1 MRSAELRRS
10 APLPPVLC
18 YHRIGGPAELG
29 VTRVAKSVFAR
40 QMTTLA
46 RAGWKTL
53 TLDQFA
59 ERLRPGHSAFRT
71 PHSAFL
77 LTFDDGYASLAEHV
91 YPVLADVGFTATTF
105 LITDYVGRLNTWDV
119 RYTWD
124 RLAHLDWD
132 TIGRWQERGFDFA
145 SHSASH
151 ARLTWLSDVEAAAEL
166 ERSRQTLR
174 HRLGRQ
180 ATRAVAYP
188 FGARDERIERLARAA
203 GYELGFGGVRGNG
216 SPLALARLPVYVWD
230 VGSIPVG
237 LQGGA
242 SGAMGR
248 FVAHAANRCAVGT
261 SVMKG
266 LTKALAPRP
275 EPRVHRRP
283 HGVVSLVHVDRRPSN
298 PAA

>member
-1 MRSAELRRS
+1 MRSAELTDLRPS

-29 VTRVAKSVFAR
+29 VTRIAKSVFVR

-53 TLDQFA
+53 RLDQFA
-59 ERLRPGHSAFRT
+59 ERLQPGHSALRT
-71 PHSAFL
+71 PHSALL

-91 YPVLADVGFTATTF
+91 YPLLAEVGFTATTF
-105 LITDYVGRLNTWDV
+105 LITDYVGRLNTWDA
-119 RYTWD
+119 RYTWH

-132 TIGRWQERGFDFA
+132 SIGRWQARGFDFA

-166 ERSRQTLR
+166 ERSRETLR
-174 HRLGRQ
+174 HRLGPR
-180 ATRAVAYP
+180 AARAVAYP

-203 GYELGFGGVRGNG
+203 GYELGFGGVQGNG

-237 LQGGA
+237 LRGGT
-242 SGAMGR
+242 SGVMGR

-261 SVMKG
+261 SLMQGVRSWVSG
-266 LTKALAPRP
+266 VTGPRSRHPAP
-275 EPRVHRRP
+275 
-283 HGVVSLVHVDRRPSN
+283 GT
-298 PAA
+298 

>member
-1 MRSAELRRS
+1 MRIAELMGEVRPAAR
-10 APLPPVLC
+10 PPVLC
-18 YHRIGGPAELG
+18 YHRVGGQLELG

-59 ERLRPGHSAFRT
+59 ERPRPDHSAFRT
-71 PHSAFL
+71 PHAAFL

-119 RYTWD
+119 RYTWH

-132 TIGRWQERGFDFA
+132 TIGRWQERGFGFA

-151 ARLTWLSDVEAAAEL
+151 ARLTWLSDAQATDEL
-166 ERSRQTLR
+166 VRSRETLVR
-174 HRLGRQ
+174 RVGPG
-180 ATRAVAYP
+180 AGRAVAYP
-188 FGARDERIERLARAA
+188 FGARDERVDRLAGAA
-203 GYELGFGGVRGNG
+203 GYELGFGGVRSNG
-216 SPLALARLPVYVWD
+216 SPLALARLPVYIWD

-237 LQGGA
+237 LRGGTA
-242 SGAMGR
+242 GAMGR
-248 FVAHAANRCAVGT
+248 FVAHGANRCAVGT
-261 SVMKG
+261 SVMQG
-266 LTKALAPRP
+266 VGSWVSGVRGHRSRHPAP
-275 EPRVHRRP
+275 
-283 HGVVSLVHVDRRPSN
+283 DT
-298 PAA
+298 

>member
-1 MRSAELRRS
+1 MEEVPPAAR
-10 APLPPVLC
+10 PPVLC
-18 YHRIGGPAELG
+18 YHRVGGQLELG

-59 ERLRPGHSAFRT
+59 ERLRSGDSAFRT
-71 PHSAFL
+71 PRSAFL
-77 LTFDDGYASLAEHV
+77 LTFDDGYASLADYV

-124 RLAHLDWD
+124 RLGHLDWD

-151 ARLTWLSDVEAAAEL
+151 ARLTWLSDAHAAAEL
-166 ERSRQTLR
+166 KRSRQTLR
-174 HRLGRQ
+174 HRLGPQ

-237 LQGGA
+237 LQGGT

-261 SVMKG
+261 SVMQG
-266 LTKALAPRP
+266 IRSWVSGVRASHTHHLTPDA
-275 EPRVHRRP
+275 
-283 HGVVSLVHVDRRPSN
+283 
-298 PAA
+298 

>member
-1 MRSAELRRS
+1 MRNAELKDQRRS
-10 APLPPVLC
+10 ALLPPVLC
-18 YHRIGGPAELG
+18 YHRIGGPVELG

-40 QMTTLA
+40 QMQTLA
-46 RAGWKTL
+46 RAGWHTL

-59 ERLRPGHSAFRT
+59 ERPRPDHSAFRT

-119 RYTWD
+119 RYTWH

-132 TIGRWQERGFDFA
+132 TIGRWQERGFGFA

-151 ARLTWLSDVEAAAEL
+151 ARLTWLSDVQATDEL
-166 ERSRQTLR
+166 VRSRETLVR
-174 HRLGRQ
+174 RLGPG
-180 ATRAVAYP
+180 AARAVAYP
-188 FGARDERIERLARAA
+188 FGARDERVERLAGAA

-230 VGSIPVG
+230 VGRVPFG
-237 LQGGA
+237 LRNDGLG
-242 SGAMGR
+242 SLGR
-248 FVAHAANRCAVGT
+248 TVAHAANRCAVGT
-261 SVMKG
+261 SVMQG
-266 LTKALAPRP
+266 VRCWVSGVRGPRTRHLTP
-275 EPRVHRRP
+275 
-283 HGVVSLVHVDRRPSN
+283 DT
-298 PAA
+298 